1 MFCTRELRNLNRKR
15 NAKSC
20 NKTRKY
26 SHIIQNEPVIKRSFY
41 ENCLSFAKNCVILPM
56 GIGLV
61 TSAQQHSRIWNP
73 HLATKISSEGVNL
86 DKQAFN
92 ASWKTIAAQKA
103 AGQNLSPAEVWYS
116 GNQPGATTKYPSF
129 CSSFT
134 IRLARLRSLCFLRIS
149 KQSSLYGEP
158 VFNIV

>member
-1 MFCTRELRNLNRKR
+1 MRTDNLCLQFYQQGNKNLFEKKVQFRYSKE
-15 NAKSC
+15 NA
-20 NKTRKY
+20 
-26 SHIIQNEPVIKRSFY
+26 
-41 ENCLSFAKNCVILPM
+41 EN
-56 GIGLV
+56 
-61 TSAQQHSRIWNP
+61 
-73 HLATKISSEGVNL
+73 LATKISSEGVNL

-92 ASWKTIAAQKA
+92 ASLKTIAAQKA